1 MILREAMIRK
11 KKFVFAAAVILV
23 LYLAILYVYK
33 INLDSRG
40 YINNIINKLEGKTL
54 NKEFITKIKSGN
66 LSTDYNIQEAIE
78 DIDKLQLNTINV
90 PVAINID
97 NLSSSNMTVDNA
109 SKNKA
114 IELIKKLRGKKI
126 NIILEPYPWIA
137 NGSKVETD
145 WNPDNINDFFWNW
158 KTKILKSL
166 IDDIA
171 IPYHVDAMYIGS
183 SFEHM
188 EYAEGYWCET
198 IDYVRKYYKGLI
210 TYKTSWWRTAKWE
223 PQLTTDYDKKI
234 NNIMFSKLDFIAIA
248 AYFELTSN
256 STNTTENI
264 VDAIESTQIYDRKQN
279 VKKEI
284 KDFYDKWEKPIFFGE
299 LGFPKIEGA
308 SIFPWN
314 PYQNNIINNS
324 EQSRCFEAYKI
335 AFEKENWNLGFSVF
349 AIGEHSLDKLYYP
362 SDESAKVIR
371 YWYNDAK
378 KK

>member
-1 MILREAMIRK
+1 MIRK
-11 KKFVFAAAVILV
+11 KKFVITIIIILIISST
-23 LYLAILYVYK
+23 LLYVYK
-33 INLDSRG
+33 INLETRG
-40 YINNIINKLEGKTL
+40 FINNTINKLEGKTL
-54 NKEFITKIKSGN
+54 NKEFSSKIKSGN
-66 LSTDYNIQEAIE
+66 LSTDYNIEDAIN

-97 NLSSSNMTVDNA
+97 SLTSSDMAVDIA

-114 IELIKKLRGKKI
+114 IELIKRLRGKKV

-158 KTKILKSL
+158 KTKVLKNL

-188 EYAEGYWCET
+188 EYAEGYWCDT
-198 IDYVRKYYKGLI
+198 IDYVKKYYKGLI

-223 PQLTTDYDKKI
+223 PQLEKNYEKKI
-234 NNIMFSKLDFIAIA
+234 HNIMYSKLDFIAIA
-248 AYFELTSN
+248 AYFELTNSN
-256 STNTTENI
+256 TNTTENI
-264 VDAIESTQIYDRKQN
+264 VNAIENTQIYDRKQN

-284 KDFYDKWEKPIFFGE
+284 KDFYDIWKKPIFFGE
-299 LGFPKIEGA
+299 LGFPKTEGA

-324 EQSRCFEAYKI
+324 EQARCFQAYKI
-335 AFEKENWNLGFSVF
+335 AFKDEAWNLGFSVF
-349 AIGEHSLDKLYYP
+349 AIGEHSMDKLYYP
-362 SDESAKVIR
+362 SDESTKVIKN
-371 YWYNDAK
+371 WYSTNESY
-378 KK
+378 